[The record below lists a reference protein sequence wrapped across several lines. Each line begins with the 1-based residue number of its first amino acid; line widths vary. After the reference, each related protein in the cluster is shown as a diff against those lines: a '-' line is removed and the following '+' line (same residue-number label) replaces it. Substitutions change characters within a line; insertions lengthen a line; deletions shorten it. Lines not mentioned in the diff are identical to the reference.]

1 MLDIYIYGNFK
12 LYKMLRNFT
21 FIITFLFIS
30 FSKNLLANENELVIG
45 LLKYGSVNW
54 EMDII
59 ENNNLDKKNNVII
72 KKKFFSN
79 KNAASIALQGNAVDI
94 IVTDWIWVSR
104 QRAENRNYVFH
115 PFSMSVGGIMVKH
128 DSEITDIKDL
138 ENKKLGIAGSSIDKS
153 WLLFRA
159 YSNKNIRKDP
169 IKFLKPTYAAPPLL
183 NELILRNEI
192 DAVLNYWHYNSRLK
206 SQGFRELIT
215 VENILKDLGIKTKI
229 PAYGWVF
236 SEKFAKKN
244 TELINNFLNASN
256 EAKKIMLSSESEWE
270 RIFPLTK
277 AKDRTT
283 LINLRDSYRNGIP
296 LTFGNQEIE
305 ETKKIFKIL
314 AKFGGRDLVGSK
326 NELSQGTFWLINK
339 E

>member
-1 MLDIYIYGNFK
+1 MQISK
-12 LYKMLRNFT
+12 
-21 FIITFLFIS
+21 LFIHLLF
-30 FSKNLLANENELVIG
+30 FSIIFVSKSYGSEEINIG
-45 LLKYGSVNW
+45 LLKFGSVNW

-59 ENNNLDKKNNVII
+59 EKNNLDKKNNINI
-72 KKKFFSN
+72 KKKFFSS

-104 QRAENRNYVFH
+104 QRAENRNYVFY

-128 DSEITDIKDL
+128 DSEIINIEDLKD
-138 ENKKLGIAGSSIDKS
+138 KKLGIAGSSIDKS

-159 YSNKNIRKDP
+159 YYNKKNNIDP
-169 IKFLKPTYAAPPLL
+169 KKYLKPIYAAPPLL

-206 SQGFRELIT
+206 SKGFREIIS
-215 VENILKDLGIKTKI
+215 VEDILKNLGINTKI

-236 SEKFAKKN
+236 SEEFAKNKK
-244 TELINNFLNASN
+244 TLIKNFLNASA
-256 EAKKIMLSSESEWE
+256 EAKKIMLTSDSEWE
-270 RIFPLTK
+270 RIFPLTN

-283 LINLRDSYRNGIP
+283 LINLRDAYRNGIP
-296 LTFGNQEIE
+296 LNFGNDEIE

-314 AKFGGRDLVGSK
+314 AKYGGRDLVGTK
-326 NELSQGTFWLINK
+326 NEISPGTFFLK
-339 E
+339 EE